1 MRPLDLSSTAEVGVA
16 IAIGFVI
23 GFALLKSDLIWRKSV
38 HDILTLK
45 DGRLV
50 KTVLFILGFGALLFY
65 FCERNNLVNIHVS
78 ISYLWASIIGGIISG
93 IGLVICG
100 FTPISAVANFF
111 TGRVYTIWTILG
123 MILALPIVKIFD
135 DKFLSNFYVSE
146 GQMNLPVTNSNQG
159 GFLAEGLSDNRFL
172 SFSNGALI
180 AFIVCFLLIVVV
192 QFTIGDSTEKD

>member
-1 MRPLDLSSTAEVGVA
+1 MRPLELNSTAEIIVA
-16 IAIGFVI
+16 IVIGFII
-23 GFALLKSDLIWRKSV
+23 GFALLKSDLLWRKSV

-50 KTVLFILGFGALLFY
+50 KTVLFILGFGSLMFY
-65 FCERNNLVNIHVS
+65 FCERNGLVNIHVNV
-78 ISYLWASIIGGIISG
+78 SYLWASIIGGAISG

-100 FTPISAVANFF
+100 FTPISAATNFF

-123 MILALPIVKIFD
+123 MLLALPAIKIFD
-135 DKFLSNFYVSE
+135 DDFLENFYVS
-146 GQMNLPVTNSNQG
+146 GGKLNLPATNSNQG
-159 GFLAEGLSDNRFL
+159 GFLVDSFSDNRFL

-180 AFIVCFLLIVVV
+180 AFLICFLLIVVV